1 MHSPKSAQ
9 SMHLLLCK
17 GLCSR
22 EASEASP
29 SQPGPSTM
37 KRQAVSL
44 HVCLL
49 AARLLGKCE
58 QEGAWGLMTSAG
70 RDAAGVLAG
79 LTWRGTQSGM
89 GWKRTG

>member
-1 MHSPKSAQ
+1 MHPSKSAQ
-9 SMHLLLCK
+9 SMHLLLWE
-17 GLCSR
+17 GLCR

-29 SQPGPSTM
+29 SPPGPPTM
-37 KRQAVSL
+37 EQQAVSL

-49 AARLLGKCE
+49 AAHLLGKSE
-58 QEGAWGLMTSAG
+58 REGAWGLMTSAG
-70 RDAAGVLAG
+70 RDAAGASAG